1 MLYIASII
9 LALFLFIIIF
19 TVKVNILI
27 YIGAALFII
36 HIILTKSLYKTI
48 KRLLHLIPYFLA
60 VFIIQ
65 GLNSR
70 GEYYNILGIYI
81 DKAGADFTIIYFIRI
96 LSLLYFLSIFFIL
109 IKKIQIPNGIIFD
122 EMIRINIF
130 MNIVKKS
137 FFLEFNK
144 IKDKNKTFKEK
155 INLVKKL
162 LENVYRD
169 SFKRY
174 PYDNFIDN
182 YRTYQNIK
190 THCPPNKN

>member
-1 MLYIASII
+1 MLYITSII

-19 TVKVNILI
+19 TVKINILI
-27 YIGAALFII
+27 YIAVALFIV

-81 DKAGADFTIIYFIRI
+81 DKVGANFTIIYFIRI

-109 IKKIQIPNGIIFD
+109 IKKIKIPNGIIFD

-169 SFKRY
+169 SFKLY
-174 PYDNFIDN
+174 PYDRFINN
-182 YRTYQNIK
+182 YRKSQNIK
-190 THCPPNKN
+190 TY